1 MAKITMT
8 MQAAIFELS
17 QLKAEMDRTKNA
29 IVQFHNYPLSVN
41 QGKAA
46 DTSKQEAIVAA
57 ALKKMKALEDDYLTL
72 QDAIDEKNRETGT
85 GHLLNEVT
93 AKRRR
98 LKLLEPLASIH
109 NAPGANY
116 TAENGV
122 GLVEYGLPGYDQVVQ
137 VVTDLREE
145 VSQISLAIDQSNA
158 RTEVEVHLTTLEKN
172 KK

>member
-1 MAKITMT
+1 MAKMTMT
-8 MQAAIFELS
+8 MQAAIFQLS
-17 QLKAEMDRTKNA
+17 QLKTEMDRTKNA

-41 QGKAA
+41 QGPPA
-46 DTSKQEAIVAA
+46 DTSKQEAIVAN
-57 ALKKMKALEDDYLTL
+57 ALKRMKALEEDYLTL
-72 QDAIDEKNRETGT
+72 QDAIDQKNRESGT

-98 LKLLEPLASIH
+98 LRLLEPLASIH

-122 GLVEYGLPGYDQVVQ
+122 GLVEYGLPGYNQILE
-137 VVTDLREE
+137 VVTDLRDE
-145 VSQISLAIDQSNA
+145 VNQISLAIDQSNA
-158 RTEVEVHLTTLEKN
+158 LTEIEVNLKTLEK